1 MKTIASQLWSKID
14 EKETF
19 SLKNVESA
27 MPGLGVPVKMREISH
42 TNMGLDTGLDFID
55 SLAL

>member
-1 MKTIASQLWSKID
+1 
-14 EKETF
+14 
-19 SLKNVESA
+19 